1 VNSIAPGWVLTPL
14 IQGIFDSYPNPAE
27 QQRMTEERQV
37 MKRIGRPEDIGHAAA
52 FLASDEA
59 SFITGAQLFVDG
71 GLTAQ
76 LESW

>member
-1 VNSIAPGWVLTPL
+1 MTPL
-14 IQGIFDSYPNPAE
+14 IQSIFDSYDDPAKVQSE
-27 QQRMTEERQV
+27 VEGRQV
-37 MKRIGRPEDIGHAAA
+37 MKRIGTPEDIGHAAA

-71 GLTAQ
+71 GLTAT